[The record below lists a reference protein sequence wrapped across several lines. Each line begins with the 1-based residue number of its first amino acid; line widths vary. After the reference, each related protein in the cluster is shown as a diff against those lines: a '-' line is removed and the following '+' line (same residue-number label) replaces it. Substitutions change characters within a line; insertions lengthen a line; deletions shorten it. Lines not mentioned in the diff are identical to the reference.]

1 MKKNKKLLVSFLALN
16 AMMHAYGANTAS
28 AKYDRMYN
36 SITKNIETGKS
47 NEKNYQ
53 VIERILKQKNK
64 ELKDLYVQNAYVVKP
79 EYLEWQVF
87 FTGFYDEYNEG
98 RDNSSENSL

>member
-64 ELKDLYVQNAYVVKP
+64 ELKDLYLQNDYVVKP
-79 EYLEWQVF
+79 EYLEWQV
-87 FTGFYDEYNEG
+87 
-98 RDNSSENSL
+98 